1 VRDDGWVYVREP
13 PGARIIEGVLSCE
26 IRDLQ
31 GDIIEL
37 DAVVARMPWIA
48 LNAPLC
54 YKHGHDRSRGV
65 CPLGEIVAWKYD
77 AGAKQILVR
86 DYIKEG
92 SPLVDDIYHNEIQPI
107 GTRAGFSI
115 GGAVLDKTCWVE
127 KGKPVCNCH
136 DTDVVEHS
144 WTPRPANPRSYLT
157 YVSVA
162 ASLAK
167 QRQLLA
173 MAKGMPGRLGTVL
186 QGYIHQAYTV
196 YCDELVKKGL
206 LSTEERIKIGNAVG
220 TMLEALD
227 GALPKDLAE
236 IAVTDNVAPEPPGEP
251 APGVEGD
258 SFFEDRRKR
267 KKDVS
272 DMDPKDKCGGK
283 LGDCIE
289 DLKRKGHTPESAA
302 RICQDSVGKA
312 DEQPPK
318 KKDEEEKDGPDADQ
332 GDANSGAAAG
342 QAAGNLASMA
352 MLLISQDELDQK
364 EADLNTRL
372 KGTYAHYPIPV
383 KAGEAVGHCGVC
395 DDLATFMVVGKGA
408 SVASALKEL
417 QVRLD
422 SAQGEAL
429 RIAKELEDK
438 KTMKKEGEGAAPP
451 AQGGAPPAPAPTEE
465 AKGLQAVLAKL
476 AELEQRIAA
485 CEGKGREA
493 GMAPG
498 PGVGA
503 PAGAPVGK
511 TAPIGT
517 GEKPKPGGS
526 EGTETPDDIDRK
538 TMSTTKEQQLA
549 TAIKM
554 VTDAGYHV
562 AGVEKGRPDAMP
574 TAEQGHPG
582 GILPMEKDN
591 ENDGLPPAFKRAMD
605 KTRSLAHP
613 QGGSA

>member
-1 VRDDGWVYVREP
+1 MYELPEPIVREDGWVYVRDP
-13 PGARIIEGVLSCE
+13 PTQRIIEGVLSCE

-37 DAVVARMPWIA
+37 DAVAARMPWIS
-48 LNAPLC
+48 LHAPLL
-54 YKHGHDRSRGV
+54 YKHGHDRSRGA
-65 CPLGEIVAWKYD
+65 CPLGEMVAWKYD
-77 AGAKQILVR
+77 QVGKQILVR

-127 KGKPVCNCH
+127 KGRLVCNCH

-144 WTPRPANPRSYLT
+144 WTPRPANPRSYLR

-162 ASLAK
+162 ASLSK

-173 MAKGMPGRLGTVL
+173 MAKGTDKEP
-186 QGYIHQAYTV
+186 
-196 YCDELVKKGL
+196 
-206 LSTEERIKIGNAVG
+206 NAPS
-220 TMLEALD
+220 D
-227 GALPKDLAE
+227 G
-236 IAVTDNVAPEPPGEP
+236 
-251 APGVEGD
+251 GD
-258 SFFEDRRKR
+258 SFFEDIRKR

-272 DMDPKDKCGGK
+272 DMEPKDKCGGK

-302 RICQDSVGKA
+302 RICQDSVGKD
-312 DEQPPK
+312 DEPKK
-318 KKDEEEKDGPDADQ
+318 KKDEEQKDGPDADQ

-352 MLLISQDELDQK
+352 MLLISQDEMDQK

-485 CEGKGREA
+485 CEGRGREA

-526 EGTETPDDIDRK
+526 EGTETPEDIDRK
-538 TMSTTKEQQLA
+538 TMTTTKEQQLA
-549 TAIKM
+549 SAIKL
-554 VTDAGYHV
+554 VTDSGYNV
-562 AGVEKGRPDAMP
+562 VGVEKGRPDAMP
-574 TAEQGHPG
+574 RIEQGHPG
-582 GILPMEKDN
+582 GIIPMEKDN

-605 KTRSLAHP
+605 KTRKLAHP
-613 QGGSA
+613 QEGSA